1 MKKLLFYFFLFIIVQ
16 FQAQTEK
23 IYIATAKSNKNIEN
37 YLKEVDSSIVL
48 IDFMK
53 VDKKKWNAT
62 LKKCKGL
69 ILCGGYDI
77 HPKNYGLDSLEN
89 YCITEPARDKIELL
103 LLNNAMNDSLPI
115 LGICRGM
122 QLLNVYFGGQLCV
135 DIPTFCSNDS
145 VIVTH
150 RDPKE
155 INDVIH
161 PVVIYTNSDL
171 YKILALPQTKV
182 NSWHHQA
189 VSELSKK
196 MRIGATSPDG
206 SKNRLEKSVK
216 SKHEKALKSIEQLK
230 EKLFPANGMQERSFN
245 FFQFCPDGNY
255 KNKLQNLYTAIEP
268 FDSSILILIED

>member
-1 MKKLLFYFFLFIIVQ
+1 MNKLIFLFFLLIIAQ

-89 YCITEPARDKIELL
+89 YCVTEPARDKIELL

-135 DIPTFCSNDS
+135 DIPTFCANDS

-155 INDVIH
+155 MNDVIH

-171 YKILALPQTKV
+171 YKIIALPQTKV
-182 NSWHHQA
+182 NSWHHQS

-206 SKNRLEKSVK
+206 SIEAIEWKDGLEKRWILGVQWHPERYYVEQPENLLIMKEFVK
-216 SKHEKALKSIEQLK
+216 QVK
-230 EKLFPANGMQERSFN
+230 
-245 FFQFCPDGNY
+245 
-255 KNKLQNLYTAIEP
+255 
-268 FDSSILILIED
+268 

>member
-1 MKKLLFYFFLFIIVQ
+1 MNKLILFLFLFGTSISFSQ
-16 FQAQTEK
+16 KEK
-23 IYIATAKSNKNIEN
+23 IFIATAKSNKNIEQF
-37 YLKEVDSSIVL
+37 LREVDSSIEL

-62 LKKCKGL
+62 LKKCTGL
-69 ILCGGYDI
+69 LLCGGYDV
-77 HPKNYGLDSLEN
+77 HPKNYGLDSLETF
-89 YCITEPARDKIELL
+89 CKTDIERDKIELL

-122 QLLNVYFGGQLCV
+122 QLMNVYFGGQLCV
-135 DIPTFCSNDS
+135 DIPTFCANDS

-155 INDVIH
+155 MNDVIH

-171 YKILALPQTKV
+171 FKILKIGQTKV
-182 NSWHHQA
+182 NSWHHQS

-206 SKNRLEKSVK
+206 SVEAIEWKEGLDKRWILGVQWHPERFYSEQPENLLILKEFVK
-216 SKHEKALKSIEQLK
+216 QLK
-230 EKLFPANGMQERSFN
+230 LK
-245 FFQFCPDGNY
+245 D
-255 KNKLQNLYTAIEP
+255 
-268 FDSSILILIED
+268 

>member
-1 MKKLLFYFFLFIIVQ
+1 MNKLIFLFFLLIIAQ

-89 YCITEPARDKIELL
+89 YCVTEPVRDKIELL

-135 DIPTFCSNDS
+135 DIPTFCANDS

-155 INDVIH
+155 MNDVIH
-161 PVVIYTNSDL
+161 TVVIHTNSDL
-171 YKILALPQTKV
+171 YKIIALPQTKV
-182 NSWHHQA
+182 NSWHHQS

-206 SKNRLEKSVK
+206 SIEAIEWKDGLEKRWILGVQWHPERYYVEQPENLLIMKEFVK
-216 SKHEKALKSIEQLK
+216 QVK
-230 EKLFPANGMQERSFN
+230 
-245 FFQFCPDGNY
+245 
-255 KNKLQNLYTAIEP
+255 
-268 FDSSILILIED
+268 